1 MNPRALL
8 HYGLS
13 TVILTLYGGQVCP
26 FLESLSAWV
35 LLGILSTGFLIA
47 YCVRYL
53 VLESRIHG
61 NSTPGMSLRRFP
73 TEFLLFAGTG
83 AIIGIYNFL
92 YYGFPWGS
100 CIKLLIGCASL
111 GFFFSLDLVLEHEY
125 RLVKNMLE
133 KGLRLQLH
141 KIRRSLARTFTW
153 VAIAGVTGAISVL
166 LLVLNKDMDWL
177 LTFGPDRLAFARD
190 AIWSE
195 ILFVG
200 LVLLAQLILVILSYS
215 RNLKI
220 FFDNETSV
228 LEAVARGSLDR
239 YVPVSTNDEFGLIA
253 TRTNQMID
261 GLRERNRIKNLF
273 GKFLD
278 PKIAEVLL
286 AQGEEELKPGGS
298 KRDLAI
304 LVSDVRDFTSVSEK
318 LAPEQVV
325 LDLNRYFSRMVEIVH
340 GNHGIVDKFLG
351 DGILVYFGIQDPASA
366 VAQALRCA
374 IQMQQAIGEI
384 QSELAIPFRIGIG
397 IHAGEVIAGKIGS
410 SERLE
415 FTVIGD
421 VVNTATRLEGLCKE
435 SNMAILV
442 SSNVLDRLS
451 EKHKSIPWI
460 PMGEPRLK
468 GKEKAVK
475 VYGINHADLLS
486 VSID

>member
-166 LLVLNKDMDWL
+166 L
-177 LTFGPDRLAFARD
+177 
-190 AIWSE
+190 
-195 ILFVG
+195 
-200 LVLLAQLILVILSYS
+200 
-215 RNLKI
+215 
-220 FFDNETSV
+220 
-228 LEAVARGSLDR
+228 
-239 YVPVSTNDEFGLIA
+239 
-253 TRTNQMID
+253 
-261 GLRERNRIKNLF
+261 
-273 GKFLD
+273 
-278 PKIAEVLL
+278 
-286 AQGEEELKPGGS
+286 
-298 KRDLAI
+298 
-304 LVSDVRDFTSVSEK
+304 
-318 LAPEQVV
+318 
-325 LDLNRYFSRMVEIVH
+325 
-340 GNHGIVDKFLG
+340 
-351 DGILVYFGIQDPASA
+351 
-366 VAQALRCA
+366 
-374 IQMQQAIGEI
+374 
-384 QSELAIPFRIGIG
+384 
-397 IHAGEVIAGKIGS
+397 
-410 SERLE
+410 
-415 FTVIGD
+415 
-421 VVNTATRLEGLCKE
+421 
-435 SNMAILV
+435 
-442 SSNVLDRLS
+442 
-451 EKHKSIPWI
+451 
-460 PMGEPRLK
+460 
-468 GKEKAVK
+468 
-475 VYGINHADLLS
+475 
-486 VSID
+486 